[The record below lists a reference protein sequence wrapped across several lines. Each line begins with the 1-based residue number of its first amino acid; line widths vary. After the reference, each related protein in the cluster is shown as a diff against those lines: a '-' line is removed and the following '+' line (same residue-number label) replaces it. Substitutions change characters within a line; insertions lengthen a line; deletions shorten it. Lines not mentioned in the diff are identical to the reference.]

1 MHMVALE
8 VLLAPLARYP
18 TGRRRRQIGI
28 LGRQAWRRNGR
39 VRVARAGQVLI
50 FLLRATTP
58 RVAAVLAVTAVVL
71 CLAEGLRSA
80 AFLRRVTQELILMRH
95 KVSGVSAFTAAALVL
110 LLLRVMDL
118 PVVTVVLALTLAPP
132 ALEAVTEVMV
142 AAEG

>member
-1 MHMVALE
+1 MLK
-8 VLLAPLARYP
+8 
-18 TGRRRRQIGI
+18 
-28 LGRQAWRRNGR
+28 
-39 VRVARAGQVLI
+39 
-50 FLLRATTP
+50 ATTP

-110 LLLRVMDL
+110 LLRVMDL
-118 PVVTVVLALTLAPP
+118 PVVTVVLALTLPPP

-142 AAEG
+142 AAEGWAVACLAEEVVLAEEEEELHHPLPEAAAEASPI